1 MQRKREIQE
10 NERNRDIF
18 KKTRNIKGTL
28 YERIGMI
35 KDRNNSDLIETEVI
49 KKRCQEYK
57 ELYKKRP

>member
-1 MQRKREIQE
+1 MQRKSEIQE